1 MLKRGVQ
8 SALTRGLE
16 QWLWFLGVDTRNPEG
31 NLLVRNGFR
40 KFKPPLTKGSSR
52 YQCKWRGNLI
62 DLHSFFVG
70 IYPERADGFIFIRAR
85 NQCFLY
91 TDDQPPCPGDYPE
104 DCIISAGTD
113 ELTHRFH
120 TAASTFLSWL
130 EEYEQWVD
138 FTCGPNYR
146 TDCYDATYP
155 CHRRANYHHDLWPG
169 GIRHDLYQHNEETKK
184 EAYHS
189 EGHHGKHPTNVSDIR
204 HP

>member
-104 DCIISAGTD
+104 DCIISADTD

-138 FTCGPNYR
+138 FTCGTNYR
-146 TDCYDATYP
+146 TDCYDA
-155 CHRRANYHHDLWPG
+155 YHLKWQPPTIG
-169 GIRHDLYQHNEETKK
+169 RNWFNCFVINLIKPRNLNRSRH
-184 EAYHS
+184 
-189 EGHHGKHPTNVSDIR
+189 I
-204 HP
+204 